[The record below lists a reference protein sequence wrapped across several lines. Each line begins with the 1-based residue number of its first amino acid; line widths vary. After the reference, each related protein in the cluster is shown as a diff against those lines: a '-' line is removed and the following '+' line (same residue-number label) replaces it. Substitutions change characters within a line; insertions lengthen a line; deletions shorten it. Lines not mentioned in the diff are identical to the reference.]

1 MSQYTVH
8 GKENK
13 KAWHDATASWNT
25 YRKQVKNKSLKN
37 PLDDLNISNQNN

>member
-8 GKENK
+8 GKDNK
-13 KAWHDATASWNT
+13 KAWHDALASWNT

-37 PLDDLNISNQNN
+37 PLDESDQNN